1 MRRAPGLAQRLPPGA
16 RSPHTRSARL
26 SQPQLRA
33 GEKQPSTDQAGG
45 PGSPLIP
52 SPDLIIDHL
61 LSGLLF
67 PEGVIGAHRGDD
79 RRASGPG
86 TGVAGHQ
93 MSVISAGV
101 GVFGKTSIR
110 CCLDLISLSFIS
122 NLFCTLP
129 GNLLAALSLIL
140 SPKCAPQ
147 EELRF
152 EDESA
157 LLLNN
162 WVL

>member
-1 MRRAPGLAQRLPPGA
+1 MDYLL
-16 RSPHTRSARL
+16 SRL
-26 SQPQLRA
+26 S
-33 GEKQPSTDQAGG
+33 
-45 PGSPLIP
+45 
-52 SPDLIIDHL
+52 
-61 LSGLLF
+61 F
-67 PEGVIGAHRGDD
+67 PEGAIGGHRGDD
-79 RRASGPG
+79 RRASGPA
-86 TGVAGHQ
+86 TEVAGHQ
-93 MSVISAGV
+93 MSVFSGGV
-101 GVFGKTSIR
+101 GVFGKASIR

-147 EELRF
+147 EELCF

-162 WVL
+162 WVLQLNAKTALETTITKIP